1 MHHTL
6 KILLACAA
14 FGAAG
19 LSPAAAQVSI
29 QLGNPGYYEERPR
42 VRVYEEGRRYR
53 YSEPR
58 RQRYGEGRRCPRGYE
73 WRSGTGGCYRL

>member
-1 MHHTL
+1 MRHPV

-14 FGAAG
+14 FGVAG
-19 LSPAAAQVSI
+19 LAPAAAQVSI
-29 QLGNPGYYEERPR
+29 ELGGPRYYDTRPR
-42 VRVYEEGRRYR
+42 YYDDGPRHRYR

-58 RQRYGEGRRCPRGYE
+58 RHRYGEQRRCPRGYE